1 MKENEVMV
9 EEIELIFTKVSEK
22 MFAGKYID
30 WRIYNKALK
39 DEISKFLYRKTK
51 RRPIII
57 PVIID
62 TQV

>member
-1 MKENEVMV
+1 MKENEDLVLDV
-9 EEIELIFTKVSEK
+9 EKIFVKVSEQILS
-22 MFAGKYID
+22 GKYID
-30 WRIYNKALK
+30 WRVYNKTLK
-39 DEISKFLYRKTK
+39 DEISKFLYRETN